1 MALLPVEPH
10 QVPGA
15 GLVETDDAHVARFR
29 KGDVE
34 VEGSLRHRV
43 E

>member
-1 MALLPVEPH
+1 MVLLPVEPH
-10 QVPGA
+10 QVPGR
-15 GLVETDDAHVARFR
+15 GLVVSDSAHVARVR
-29 KGDVE
+29 YGDME